1 MERVKGTK
9 DYAIKFDQWSGLRDL
24 SYIIPKNFNNLGQ
37 KSGSRTAG
45 AAATVGGHSNRGRE
59 EEFEMGNG
67 RKQESSGFVGLKS
80 PDHLKKVCNMFKNQ
94 EHKSKPQEYMKVL
107 QSCINYAQP
116 DIYKGPIKTEILNKS
131 YAKGYLQL
139 KVFKILNPR
148 KGAQGTSDDSDSNR
162 GGPQVNMGNK
172 NVRAM
177 IDETSKRID
186 ELSAEE
192 LHKRLGQMQ
201 QALNYVKKGIRHPS
215 ARVKPSNIVTPNNF
229 EMAEIN
235 RYAAEIKEIQ
245 AKYKEKKDQEMLE
258 ERSRGDDG
266 SPFPL
271 LDAPT
276 RADFETKRSNY
287 PLSGNV
293 FGRRDSDPKNRISAN
308 DISAIQD
315 ESMADDKSRLD
326 NSMNK
331 EAAALVTEAAEEYD
345 DKPKAHFNEE
355 KADLLKDMRF
365 IQDQQKKGPP
375 KAPGKKRKEGDPEG
389 GAPEGE
395 TPGEAPPPH
404 QATPGGET
412 PGGPTADE
420 KAEDEKFLEEDTGS
434 VASSTKSI
442 EKHLR
447 MLRNALYENY
457 VPPSINNLKINA
469 KIVFASLLIITIVWY
484 VYSQN
489 IYSQLKDNIQN
500 IHSSKNRINS
510 LTNIGSDVRALQ
522 AMNLGWINA
531 TTRSNYMRQDYAK
544 FKQNSLFIDA
554 QTI

>member
-1 MERVKGTK
+1 
-9 DYAIKFDQWSGLRDL
+9 
-24 SYIIPKNFNNLGQ
+24 
-37 KSGSRTAG
+37 
-45 AAATVGGHSNRGRE
+45 
-59 EEFEMGNG
+59 
-67 RKQESSGFVGLKS
+67 
-80 PDHLKKVCNMFKNQ
+80 
-94 EHKSKPQEYMKVL
+94 
-107 QSCINYAQP
+107 
-116 DIYKGPIKTEILNKS
+116 
-131 YAKGYLQL
+131 
-139 KVFKILNPR
+139 
-148 KGAQGTSDDSDSNR
+148 
-162 GGPQVNMGNK
+162 
-172 NVRAM
+172 
-177 IDETSKRID
+177 
-186 ELSAEE
+186 
-192 LHKRLGQMQ
+192 
-201 QALNYVKKGIRHPS
+201 
-215 ARVKPSNIVTPNNF
+215 
-229 EMAEIN
+229 
-235 RYAAEIKEIQ
+235 
-245 AKYKEKKDQEMLE
+245 
-258 ERSRGDDG
+258 
-266 SPFPL
+266 
-271 LDAPT
+271 
-276 RADFETKRSNY
+276 
-287 PLSGNV
+287 
-293 FGRRDSDPKNRISAN
+293 
-308 DISAIQD
+308 
-315 ESMADDKSRLD
+315 MADDKSRLD

-331 EAAALVTEAAEEYD
+331 EAAALVTEAAEEYE

-365 IQDQQKKGPP
+365 IQDQQKKVGGP
-375 KAPGKKRKEGDPEG
+375 KVPGKKRKEGDPEG
-389 GAPEGE
+389 APEE
-395 TPGEAPPPH
+395 TPGEAVPPQ

-412 PGGPTADE
+412 PGGPTAEE

>member
-1 MERVKGTK
+1 
-9 DYAIKFDQWSGLRDL
+9 
-24 SYIIPKNFNNLGQ
+24 
-37 KSGSRTAG
+37 
-45 AAATVGGHSNRGRE
+45 
-59 EEFEMGNG
+59 
-67 RKQESSGFVGLKS
+67 
-80 PDHLKKVCNMFKNQ
+80 
-94 EHKSKPQEYMKVL
+94 
-107 QSCINYAQP
+107 
-116 DIYKGPIKTEILNKS
+116 
-131 YAKGYLQL
+131 
-139 KVFKILNPR
+139 
-148 KGAQGTSDDSDSNR
+148 
-162 GGPQVNMGNK
+162 
-172 NVRAM
+172 
-177 IDETSKRID
+177 
-186 ELSAEE
+186 
-192 LHKRLGQMQ
+192 
-201 QALNYVKKGIRHPS
+201 
-215 ARVKPSNIVTPNNF
+215 
-229 EMAEIN
+229 
-235 RYAAEIKEIQ
+235 
-245 AKYKEKKDQEMLE
+245 MLE
-258 ERSRGDDG
+258 EKTRGDDG

-271 LDAPT
+271 LEAPG
-276 RADFETKRSNY
+276 RNDFETKRSNY

-293 FGRRDSDPKNRISAN
+293 FGRRDSDAKNRVSAN

-331 EAAALVTEAAEEYD
+331 EAAALVTEAAEDFD
-345 DKPKAHFNEE
+345 DKPKTHFNEE

-365 IQDQQKKGPP
+365 IHEQQTKKVPAKAPP
-375 KAPGKKRKEGDPEG
+375 KKKKEGEADALE
-389 GAPEGE
+389 E
-395 TPGEAPPPH
+395 TPGGEAH
-404 QATPGGET
+404 AQTPGGET

-469 KIVFASLLIITIVWY
+469 KIVFASLLVITIVWY

-522 AMNLGWINA
+522 AMNLGWINQ
-531 TTRSNYMRQDYAK
+531 TIRSNYLKQDYAK
-544 FKQNSLFIDA
+544 FKQDSLFSDA